1 MKMEPQIRKSDHT
14 PPKMAKFGGQKSE
27 NEGPQ
32 KKAFPESIWT
42 RTFCKKTDP
51 NWSFLASAA
60 PFTIYTPPIG
70 GYHRVLDFTTQ
81 ITEKYSTAMCYC
93 VSGNVFNPSLNAYM
107 TFIAAISFDKYI
119 FM

>member
-42 RTFCKKTDP
+42 RTFCKKRIQIGNFWP
-51 NWSFLASAA
+51 LRPHLQS
-60 PFTIYTPPIG
+60 TPP
-70 GYHRVLDFTTQ
+70 L
-81 ITEKYSTAMCYC
+81 
-93 VSGNVFNPSLNAYM
+93 
-107 TFIAAISFDKYI
+107 
-119 FM
+119 

>member
-81 ITEKYSTAMCYC
+81 ITEKYSTAMCYLGMAPWL
-93 VSGNVFNPSLNAYM
+93 VSHTLELAGHQFGVRHELAGH
-107 TFIAAISFDKYI
+107 
-119 FM
+119 

>member
-51 NWSFLASAA
+51 NWSFLAPAA

-81 ITEKYSTAMCYC
+81 ITEKYSTAMCYHC
-93 VSGNVFNPSLNAYM
+93 IGVKSVAQACRCQRLAVDNSR
-107 TFIAAISFDKYI
+107 
-119 FM
+119 